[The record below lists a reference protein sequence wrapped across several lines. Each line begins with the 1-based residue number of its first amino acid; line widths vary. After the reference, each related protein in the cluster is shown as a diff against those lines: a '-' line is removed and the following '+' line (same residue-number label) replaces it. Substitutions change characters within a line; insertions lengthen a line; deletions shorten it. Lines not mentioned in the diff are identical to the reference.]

1 MFKMVMMIIVIVFC
15 RMMMIN
21 IMRTSNRKAKNLFKQ
36 FLKNLF
42 KLSRK
47 AISSKC
53 MKRGHVTKKHL
64 CSEMIRI
71 VEIIRMIR
79 IFFLSK
85 AKNKTK
91 TKTKTRTK

>member
-1 MFKMVMMIIVIVFC
+1 MSKKQ
-15 RMMMIN
+15 
-21 IMRTSNRKAKNLFKQ
+21 TKNLFKQ
-36 FLKNLF
+36 FSMNLF

-47 AISSKC
+47 AICSKC

-64 CSEMIRI
+64 CDKIIRI

>member
-1 MFKMVMMIIVIVFC
+1 MSKKQ
-15 RMMMIN
+15 
-21 IMRTSNRKAKNLFKQ
+21 TKNLFKQ
-36 FLKNLF
+36 FSMNLF

-47 AISSKC
+47 AICSKC